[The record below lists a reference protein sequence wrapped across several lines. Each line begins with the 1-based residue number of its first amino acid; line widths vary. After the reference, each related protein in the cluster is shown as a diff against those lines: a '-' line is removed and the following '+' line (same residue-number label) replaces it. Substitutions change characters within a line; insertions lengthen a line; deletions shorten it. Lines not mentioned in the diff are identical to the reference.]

1 MLTDLQQRK
10 LSALFKTSQDPK
22 RPDIADKKAYEYVI
36 GRMAEMF
43 DLPKDS
49 PRYLSIQGALM
60 GQWDFVARLC
70 GKSSDGQITKEEYL
84 RALDTVLA
92 DKHLFESLI
101 GATTESVV
109 RIADA
114 NNDQK
119 ISESDSIRAAMAF
132 GTPEAKA
139 KEVFHKLD
147 LNHDGHLDVSEVR
160 KAVEDFYYSNDP
172 NTAAN
177 WLFGPF

>member
-10 LSALFKTSQDPK
+10 LSALFKTTQDPK
-22 RPDIADKKAYEYVI
+22 RPDIADKKAFEYVL
-36 GRMAEMF
+36 GHMAELF
-43 DLPKDS
+43 DLSKDS

-60 GQWDFVARLC
+60 GQWDFLARAC
-70 GKSSDGQITKEEYL
+70 GKSTDGQITKEEYL
-84 RALDTVLA
+84 KAYDTILA
-92 DKHLFESLI
+92 DKQLFHSLV
-101 GATTESVV
+101 GATVESVV

-119 ISESDSIRAAMAF
+119 ISETESIRAAMAF

-147 LNHDGHLDVSEVR
+147 LNKDGHLDNSEVR
-160 KAVEDFYYSNDP
+160 KAVEEFYYSNDP
-172 NTAAN
+172 NAAAN